1 MKTTDHIIPISYAK
15 TNMARVIGGTRR
27 SRRPVVITQNG
38 RSCAVL
44 QDVRSFEE
52 TQESL
57 AMLKIVAQGQRDIA
71 ASRVTPLKKAFA
83 EIRRAAA
90 RRNAA

>member
-1 MKTTDHIIPISYAK
+1 MKTSDHIIPISYAK
-15 TNMARVIGGTRR
+15 TNMAKVIGGTRR

-38 RSCAVL
+38 RGCAVL
-44 QDVRSFEE
+44 QDMQTFEE

-71 ASRVTPLKKAFA
+71 AGRVTPLKKAFA
-83 EIRRAAA
+83 EIRRAT